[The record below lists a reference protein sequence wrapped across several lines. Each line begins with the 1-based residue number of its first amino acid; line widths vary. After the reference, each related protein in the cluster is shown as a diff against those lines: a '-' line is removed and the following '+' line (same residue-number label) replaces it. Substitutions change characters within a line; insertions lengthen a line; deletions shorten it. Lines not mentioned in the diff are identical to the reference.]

1 MEEPPGV
8 SSALGVQGHGDPTMA
23 ELRQEL
29 DNLRSAAE
37 HESVARA
44 AAETRAEMIER
55 ELLDHKSRSARAY
68 EAIEELR
75 EQLETLRGAEPGAP
89 NVTNAPNAPRPA
101 PSAPSPAPTSRQS
114 ATTPPPAPESARPM
128 PESDVAQ
135 GRWLERALRQLARR
149 SPPLAGRLLVVLV
162 PGAEMEQ
169 EWLVEMLAAGRL
181 RRGRARALGEGKS
194 LDQLTQ
200 RLATPCPMAGLRLA
214 PGLSFALAAVMIEPR
229 WTAGSRFTLAYQLPS
244 DGSPGPYMEVRDGL
258 PATVSSEADPAAVST
273 TIVCAP
279 DLLTAVLSGER
290 PVGTTILGD
299 ERPLEQAQ
307 AWLER
312 AQSD

>member
-1 MEEPPGV
+1 MNEPTGV
-8 SSALGVQGHGDPTMA
+8 PSALGVKDDPTVA
-23 ELRQEL
+23 ELRREL

-37 HESVARA
+37 QDNAARVAAEMRA
-44 AAETRAEMIER
+44 ATIER
-55 ELLDHKSRSARAY
+55 ELRDHKSRSARAY

-75 EQLETLRGAEPGAP
+75 EQLETLRGAEPDPPKTAP
-89 NVTNAPNAPRPA
+89 PPA
-101 PSAPSPAPTSRQS
+101 PCNRQS
-114 ATTPPPAPESARPM
+114 ATTWPPAPESLRIA
-128 PESDVAQ
+128 PESSAPH

-162 PGAEMEQ
+162 PGAEMDQ
-169 EWLVEMLAAGRL
+169 ERLVEMLAAGRL

-194 LDQLTQ
+194 FDVLGH
-200 RLATPCPMAGLRLA
+200 RLATPGSMAALRLA

-244 DGSPGPYMEVRDGL
+244 DGSPGPYMEIHDGL
-258 PATVSSEADPAAVST
+258 PATVTGEADPNAVSA

-279 DLLTAVLSGER
+279 DLLTAVLAGER
-290 PVGTTILGD
+290 PAGTTILGD
-299 ERPLEQAQ
+299 EEPLGRLQ

>member
-1 MEEPPGV
+1 MDEPPGV
-8 SSALGVQGHGDPTMA
+8 SSALGVQGHGEPTLV

-44 AAETRAEMIER
+44 AAETRAAMIER

-75 EQLETLRGAEPGAP
+75 EQLEMLRGAEPDAP
-89 NVTNAPNAPRPA
+89 NAPNAPRPA

-114 ATTPPPAPESARPM
+114 AGTPPPAPESAQPRR
-128 PESDVAQ
+128 ESDGSQ
-135 GRWLERALRQLARR
+135 GRWLEHALRELARR

-169 EWLVEMLAAGRL
+169 ERLVEMLAAGRL

-194 LDQLTQ
+194 LDQLKQ
-200 RLATPCPMAGLRLA
+200 RLATPRPMAGLRLA

>member
-1 MEEPPGV
+1 MDEPTGV
-8 SSALGVQGHGDPTMA
+8 SSALGVPGQGDPTVA
-23 ELRQEL
+23 ELRREL
-29 DNLRSAAE
+29 DDLRSAAE
-37 HESVARA
+37 QESAARA
-44 AAETRAEMIER
+44 AAEMRAETIER
-55 ELLDHKSRSARAY
+55 ELLDHKSRSARAF

-75 EQLETLRGAEPGAP
+75 EQLESLRGAEPE
-89 NVTNAPNAPRPA
+89 
-101 PSAPSPAPTSRQS
+101 PSALLPAASNRHS
-114 ATTPPPAPESARPM
+114 ATTRPPIPESPRIPPPSTGP
-128 PESDVAQ
+128 Q

-169 EWLVEMLAAGRL
+169 ERLVEMLAAGRL

-194 LDQLTQ
+194 FDELGH
-200 RLATPCPMAGLRLA
+200 RLATPGSMATLRLA

-258 PATVSSEADPAAVST
+258 PATVTSDADPAGVST

-279 DLLTAVLSGER
+279 DLLTAVLAGER
-290 PVGTTILGD
+290 PPGTTILGD
-299 ERPLEQAQ
+299 ERPLEQAKS
-307 AWLER
+307 WLER

>member
-1 MEEPPGV
+1 MDEPPGV

-23 ELRQEL
+23 ELRREL
-29 DNLRSAAE
+29 DDLRSAAE
-37 HESVARA
+37 HESAARA
-44 AAETRAEMIER
+44 AAETRAAIIER

-75 EQLETLRGAEPGAP
+75 EQLEMLRGAEPDAS
-89 NVTNAPNAPRPA
+89 
-101 PSAPSPAPTSRQS
+101 SAPPPAPTSRQS
-114 ATTPPPAPESARPM
+114 AATPPPAPESARPM
-128 PESDVAQ
+128 PEPDGSQ
-135 GRWLERALRQLARR
+135 GRWLERALRKLARR

-169 EWLVEMLAAGRL
+169 ERLVEMLAAGRL

-194 LDQLTQ
+194 LDQLKQ

-279 DLLTAVLSGER
+279 DLLTAVLAGER

>member
-1 MEEPPGV
+1 
-8 SSALGVQGHGDPTMA
+8 
-23 ELRQEL
+23 
-29 DNLRSAAE
+29 
-37 HESVARA
+37 
-44 AAETRAEMIER
+44 
-55 ELLDHKSRSARAY
+55 
-68 EAIEELR
+68 
-75 EQLETLRGAEPGAP
+75 
-89 NVTNAPNAPRPA
+89 
-101 PSAPSPAPTSRQS
+101 
-114 ATTPPPAPESARPM
+114 
-128 PESDVAQ
+128 
-135 GRWLERALRQLARR
+135 
-149 SPPLAGRLLVVLV
+149 
-162 PGAEMEQ
+162 MEQ

-200 RLATPCPMAGLRLA
+200 RLTTPCPMAGLRLA

>member
-1 MEEPPGV
+1 MDEPPGV

-37 HESVARA
+37 HASVARA
-44 AAETRAEMIER
+44 AAETRAAMIER

-75 EQLETLRGAEPGAP
+75 EQLETLRGAEPDAP
-89 NVTNAPNAPRPA
+89 NAPNAPRPA

-114 ATTPPPAPESARPM
+114 AATPQPAPESGRRM
-128 PESDVAQ
+128 PESDVSQ
-135 GRWLERALRQLARR
+135 GPWLERALRQLARR

-169 EWLVEMLAAGRL
+169 ERLVEMLAAGRL

-200 RLATPCPMAGLRLA
+200 RLTTPCPMAGLRLA

-244 DGSPGPYMEVRDGL
+244 DGSQGPYMEVRDGL

>member
-1 MEEPPGV
+1 
-8 SSALGVQGHGDPTMA
+8 
-23 ELRQEL
+23 
-29 DNLRSAAE
+29 
-37 HESVARA
+37 
-44 AAETRAEMIER
+44 
-55 ELLDHKSRSARAY
+55 
-68 EAIEELR
+68 
-75 EQLETLRGAEPGAP
+75 
-89 NVTNAPNAPRPA
+89 
-101 PSAPSPAPTSRQS
+101 
-114 ATTPPPAPESARPM
+114 
-128 PESDVAQ
+128 
-135 GRWLERALRQLARR
+135 
-149 SPPLAGRLLVVLV
+149 
-162 PGAEMEQ
+162 MEQ
-169 EWLVEMLAAGRL
+169 ERLVEMLAAGRL

-194 LDQLTQ
+194 LDQLKQ

-312 AQSD
+312 AQSG

>member
-1 MEEPPGV
+1 MDEPAGV
-8 SSALGVQGHGDPTMA
+8 SSALGVHGDPTVA
-23 ELRQEL
+23 ELRREL

-37 HESVARA
+37 HENAARVAAEMRA
-44 AAETRAEMIER
+44 ATIER

-75 EQLETLRGAEPGAP
+75 EQLETLRGAEPVPGKTAPPPAP
-89 NVTNAPNAPRPA
+89 NN
-101 PSAPSPAPTSRQS
+101 RQS
-114 ATTPPPAPESARPM
+114 ATTRPPAPDNLRTA
-128 PESDVAQ
+128 PESNGPH

-169 EWLVEMLAAGRL
+169 ERLVEMLAAGRL
-181 RRGRARALGEGKS
+181 RRGRARARGEGKS
-194 LDQLTQ
+194 FDELGQ
-200 RLATPCPMAGLRLA
+200 RLARPGSMAELRLA
-214 PGLSFALAAVMIEPR
+214 PGLSFALAAVMIEPQ
-229 WTAGSRFTLAYQLPS
+229 WTAGSGFTLAYQLPS
-244 DGSPGPYMEVRDGL
+244 DGSPGPYMEIHDGL
-258 PATVSSEADPAAVST
+258 PATVTGEADPTAVST

-279 DLLTAVLSGER
+279 DLLTAVLAGER
-290 PVGTTILGD
+290 PAGTTILGD
-299 ERPLEQAQ
+299 EEPLGHLQ